1 MKRIIEVE
9 FVQQGVGMYEA
20 GFYRIKGIPF
30 LLSWQMIE
38 EISTPYREDE
48 VYKQGLFAGISAEI
62 QRRREE
68 NVQVLR
74 GDADSYEY

>member
-9 FVQQGVGMYEA
+9 FVQQGVGMYGS

-38 EISTPYREDE
+38 ELSTPYREDE
-48 VYKQGLFAGISAEI
+48 AYKRGLSAGLTAEI

-68 NVQVLR
+68 N
-74 GDADSYEY
+74 YEEKSDENK